1 MCQERKT
8 SRGAGPLLIGDT
20 YDGKK
25 LSSDQATTHR
35 WYFLPRLKDYITEVQ
50 FNDEVNY
57 EYMKIVY
64 EYMKITHKVEFVNL
78 FYSIPNV
85 NHNLLK
91 EKLEGIVVHILSA
104 MKYNKPREKLLT
116 GPILF
121 ICAMYIS
128 NTLIGKS
135 ASH

>member
-1 MCQERKT
+1 MKT
-8 SRGAGPLLIGDT
+8 I
-20 YDGKK
+20 
-25 LSSDQATTHR
+25 
-35 WYFLPRLKDYITEVQ
+35 
-50 FNDEVNY
+50 
-57 EYMKIVY
+57 
-64 EYMKITHKVEFVNL
+64 HKVEFVNL

-91 EKLEGIVVHILSA
+91 EKLEGILVDILSA
-104 MKYNKPREKLLT
+104 MKYTKPREKLLT

-135 ASH
+135 ASR

>member
-1 MCQERKT
+1 
-8 SRGAGPLLIGDT
+8 
-20 YDGKK
+20 
-25 LSSDQATTHR
+25 
-35 WYFLPRLKDYITEVQ
+35 
-50 FNDEVNY
+50 
-57 EYMKIVY
+57 MKI
-64 EYMKITHKVEFVNL
+64 IHKVEFVNL

-91 EKLEGIVVHILSA
+91 EKLEGILVHILSA
-104 MKYNKPREKLLT
+104 MKYTNPREKLLT
-116 GPILF
+116 GPILC